1 MGALG
6 TIMFLKDK
14 EPASLILQ
22 VVVQTENSIPHSRYS
37 SVK

>member
-14 EPASLILQ
+14 EPASLIVQ
-22 VVVQTENSIPHSRYS
+22 VVVQYREFYS
-37 SVK
+37 QLKGQ